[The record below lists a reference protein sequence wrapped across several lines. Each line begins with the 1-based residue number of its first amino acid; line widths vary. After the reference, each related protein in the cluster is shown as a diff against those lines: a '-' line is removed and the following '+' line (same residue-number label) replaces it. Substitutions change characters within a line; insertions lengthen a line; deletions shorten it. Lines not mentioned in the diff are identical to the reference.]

1 MTIIPVPV
9 EHFETAIAMLKQNNL
24 PVEDITSGTQLFIAE
39 ENNEVLGTI
48 GVEYDFNDALLR
60 SLSVAENKRKKGLGL
75 SLVNFLEDYVQKQG
89 IENIY
94 LLTTTAVDFFSK
106 LDYHVTARETL
117 PVFIRQSS
125 EFTSVCPSSATVMK
139 KALIK
144 PGH

>member
-89 IENIY
+89 VENIY
-94 LLTTTAVDFFSK
+94 LLTTTAADFFSK